1 MRDAYSSFFS
11 AFSKIDGTASPTAAH
26 HHHRR
31 VTAAATTVR
40 SVRCAMMT
48 GSVNPETTTPSVPA
62 NAFAGINGFGTV
74 YVLRRTTATLDLQVM
89 PFTLEDARAWLPDVG
104 LQVNGPY
111 AKITNLPSESP
122 GSVQLRVG
130 CAGAPHVGPRSST
143 LYGFLGS
150 SVDDAMQQLN
160 RALRPNE

>member
-1 MRDAYSSFFS
+1 
-11 AFSKIDGTASPTAAH
+11 
-26 HHHRR
+26 
-31 VTAAATTVR
+31 
-40 SVRCAMMT
+40 MT
-48 GSVNPETTTPSVPA
+48 GIVNPDDTPSGPA
-62 NAFAGINGFGTV
+62 SAFAGINGFGTV
-74 YVLRRTTATLDLQVM
+74 YVLRRTTATRELQVM
-89 PFTLEDARAWLPDVG
+89 PFTMDDARTWLPDVG

-111 AKITNLPSESP
+111 AKITTPLPSEPP
-122 GSVQLRVG
+122 GTVQLRVG